1 MAVAGTLKYDTKLDT
16 KDYQKGLEQ
25 ISASTIAKGTLMADA
40 FKLVANKLIDVV
52 KGGITYNATIEQL
65 STSFEVMT
73 GSADE
78 ATKLVERLKKAGAET
93 PYELT
98 GLAETTQLLMQ
109 YGLDAEEAYNSTMQL
124 GDISQGS
131 AEKMQRIGMAYGQ
144 MSSAGKVHLQDIKQ
158 MIEAGFNPLNEIS
171 ETTGESMTSLYDRIS
186 KGTISVDEITA
197 SMQRSS
203 EEGGKYYQSME
214 KQSQTLNGQLS
225 TLQDNWNEL
234 TGTLAK
240 GVTDVL
246 TNSVLP
252 ALNSLISGTGDYNDA
267 LVLVGIAIGTVTAL
281 IIAYNIQQALATAGL
296 TLWQAVAG
304 VATAI
309 TTGLGTAFA
318 FLTSPIGL
326 VILAIGAVIAIGYLL
341 IKHWG
346 EVKQFAINIFSGIAN
361 FFGGIANKIGGFFSG
376 MFDVGRNIVTGI
388 WNGIVNAKDWLM
400 NKVKSFATGIIN
412 GIKST
417 LGIHSPSTKAR
428 DLIGK
433 QLPAGIAIGVEANTD
448 SALKSIDNMNDEIMD
463 RMRQAVNIET
473 AKSSFSGTSG
483 SVSQILTANGT
494 TTVNL
499 NNETYLDGEKVYENQ
514 KTVTAKKNLQYQFA

>member
-1 MAVAGTLKYDTKLDT
+1 MLHFG
-16 KDYQKGLEQ
+16 
-25 ISASTIAKGTLMADA
+25 
-40 FKLVANKLIDVV
+40 N
-52 KGGITYNATIEQL
+52 N
-65 STSFEVMT
+65 
-73 GSADE
+73 
-78 ATKLVERLKKAGAET
+78 
-93 PYELT
+93 
-98 GLAETTQLLMQ
+98 
-109 YGLDAEEAYNSTMQL
+109 
-124 GDISQGS
+124 
-131 AEKMQRIGMAYGQ
+131 
-144 MSSAGKVHLQDIKQ
+144 
-158 MIEAGFNPLNEIS
+158 
-171 ETTGESMTSLYDRIS
+171 
-186 KGTISVDEITA
+186 
-197 SMQRSS
+197 
-203 EEGGKYYQSME
+203 
-214 KQSQTLNGQLS
+214 
-225 TLQDNWNEL
+225 
-234 TGTLAK
+234 
-240 GVTDVL
+240 
-246 TNSVLP
+246 
-252 ALNSLISGTGDYNDA
+252 
-267 LVLVGIAIGTVTAL
+267 
-281 IIAYNIQQALATAGL
+281 AYNIQQALATAGL

-463 RMRQAVNIET
+463 RMKQAVNIET

-483 SVSQILTANGT
+483 SV
-494 TTVNL
+494 VK
-499 NNETYLDGEKVYENQ
+499 YLQQTEQ
-514 KTVTAKKNLQYQFA
+514 QQ